1 MDVEKKYLWSRC
13 CWYRRKLSLKIK
25 RNFSCLNTCILI
37 YFVDRLWNTE
47 ALNFLSGPHLEKEC
61 FLKAVQN
68 ILNQITL
75 NIKHC
80 LHLFIFKLNFLR
92 YQQHLLQRYF
102 FSTSIHLL
110 CNGQQSKS
118 EYKCLN
124 RRNLPFWCIE
134 HLYKKSECGC

>member
-1 MDVEKKYLWSRC
+1 VWHCTSKWHQCNPPPILLNLFSTQSNNHIHFFYTNVLCTKKA
-13 CWYRRKLSLKIK
+13 
-25 RNFSCLNTCILI
+25 NFSCLNTCILI

-110 CNGQQSKS
+110 CKQQLI
-118 EYKCLN
+118 YFI
-124 RRNLPFWCIE
+124 PYIF
-134 HLYKKSECGC
+134 Y